1 MLYRIGETAKG
12 VATYVP
18 RVVSFDLGGSMGGV
32 RRAGHLYGDDD
43 AVNPDGLPAITSWD
57 DGHRVFRQEPAH
69 KSAFLRNLEEDA
81 GDGYH
86 DEEDDDEEDDEN
98 HDPDARMDTDE
109 SSDDEDDARGGRR
122 RSKWGGST
130 KRSRNGGDVDAIA
143 ALRAK
148 MASQMALEAERT
160 AKNEKSDSRAPSS
173 TETRE
178 ERQRRRREDEERRSA
193 ALEASA
199 AALDTDDAK
208 SWTDFCK
215 ACFHPRS
222 HAILP
227 GLWRGVDLFAGFGEG
242 VEHLRTEERREEAR
256 DAVRFW
262 AEECDHLRGFQVFA
276 EDLSGFGGVA
286 ATVLEELRDEYGTAP
301 VTLFSLR
308 PPTQSHA
315 VSSTDAR
322 SRASRCALLNDAL
335 ASSILA
341 PMCDAYVPLGTPD
354 QSRVS
359 KFLPGYRGGDTYHS
373 AAFHAAAIDT
383 ATLPW
388 RVSDA
393 SGHSVGGTGM
403 SSVVRHLSARA
414 GGPFTAMTATTPCDA
429 FDDPSVV
436 AARSDSRKRD
446 ERRSQAGGDSLLSSR
461 VNDMFA
467 EEDDKAAMENARA
480 VLSKQV
486 YFTPGCVDEDAME
499 PTAEVYVARGWRVNG
514 PDGSNTAATPSSARD
529 ALDAAL
535 RYEAYRA
542 PRLRCAVSAPL
553 PLPLPFPRVF
563 GNGGD
568 KNGGP
573 NPRECAAMTR
583 LVSTGAYGAVLTS
596 INAGWK
602 RAVRGS
608 AGKAMVRSW
617 GYGDDDLEEVS
628 ESLATAAYA
637 YGGDEDGEEDEF
649 EFNDE
654 DEL

>member
-1 MLYRIGETAKG
+1 M
-12 VATYVP
+12 
-18 RVVSFDLGGSMGGV
+18 
-32 RRAGHLYGDDD
+32 
-43 AVNPDGLPAITSWD
+43 
-57 DGHRVFRQEPAH
+57 
-69 KSAFLRNLEEDA
+69 
-81 GDGYH
+81 
-86 DEEDDDEEDDEN
+86 
-98 HDPDARMDTDE
+98 
-109 SSDDEDDARGGRR
+109 
-122 RSKWGGST
+122 
-130 KRSRNGGDVDAIA
+130 
-143 ALRAK
+143 
-148 MASQMALEAERT
+148 
-160 AKNEKSDSRAPSS
+160 
-173 TETRE
+173 
-178 ERQRRRREDEERRSA
+178 
-193 ALEASA
+193 
-199 AALDTDDAK
+199 
-208 SWTDFCK
+208 
-215 ACFHPRS
+215 
-222 HAILP
+222 P

-308 PPTQSHA
+308 PPSESTRG
-315 VSSTDAR
+315 SSTDAR

-341 PMCDAYVPLGTPD
+341 PSCDAYVPLGTPD

-393 SGHSVGGTGM
+393 SGHSVGGAGM
-403 SSVVRHLSARA
+403 SSVVRHLSVRA

-446 ERRSQAGGDSLLSSR
+446 ERRSHGGDSLLASR
-461 VNDMFA
+461 VNGMFA

-486 YFTPGCVDEDAME
+486 YFTPGCVDEDTME
-499 PTAEVYVARGWRVNG
+499 PTAEVYVARGWRVNDT
-514 PDGSNTAATPSSARD
+514 DGSSTAATPSQTRD
-529 ALDAAL
+529 AMDAAL

-542 PRLRCAVSAPL
+542 PRLRCAVSSPL
-553 PLPLPFPRVF
+553 PLPLPLPRVF

-568 KNGGP
+568 KNGSP

-583 LVSTGAYGAVLTS
+583 LLSTGAYGAVLTS

-628 ESLATAAYA
+628 ESLATAAFA

>member
-43 AVNPDGLPAITSWD
+43 AVNPDDLPAITSWD

-86 DEEDDDEEDDEN
+86 DEEDEEDEN
-98 HDPDARMDTDE
+98 HDDPDARMDTDE

-148 MASQMALEAERT
+148 MAAQMALEAERT
-160 AKNEKSDSRAPSS
+160 AKTEKSDSRAPSS

-308 PPTQSHA
+308 PPSESTRG
-315 VSSTDAR
+315 SSTDAR

-341 PMCDAYVPLGTPD
+341 PSCDAYVPLGTPD
-354 QSRVS
+354 HSRVS

-393 SGHSVGGTGM
+393 SGHSVGGAGM

-446 ERRSQAGGDSLLSSR
+446 ERRSHGGNSLLASR
-461 VNDMFA
+461 VNGMFA

-514 PDGSNTAATPSSARD
+514 PDDNSRTAATPSQTRD

-563 GNGGD
+563 GNGGS

-637 YGGDEDGEEDEF
+637 YGGDDDGEEDEF